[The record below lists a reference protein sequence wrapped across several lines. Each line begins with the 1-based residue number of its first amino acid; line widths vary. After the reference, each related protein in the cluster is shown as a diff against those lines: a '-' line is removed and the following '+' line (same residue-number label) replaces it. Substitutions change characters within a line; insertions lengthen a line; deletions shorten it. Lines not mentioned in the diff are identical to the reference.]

1 MYTSLVNSGEIYAHV
16 NLLPIFAHHENHS
29 YDAAEHPA
37 TTKAE
42 GDQKAINFFKHI
54 TIQTPLHLHLTLLL
68 LFFCRS
74 NKNNNELTFDAIAF
88 SRCRHCRRLVVCC
101 DAA

>member
-1 MYTSLVNSGEIYAHV
+1 MACKLRPTNYGRLAVDACIPRLKNSGEIYAHV
-16 NLLPIFAHHENHS
+16 NLLPLFAHHENHN

-54 TIQTPLHLHLTLLL
+54 TIQTPLHLTPPPPPPLLL
-68 LFFCRS
+68 P
-74 NKNNNELTFDAIAF
+74 K
-88 SRCRHCRRLVVCC
+88 
-101 DAA
+101 